1 MATEEKLTSKQ
12 IISRI
17 YSLMR
22 GVVSPEFVIAELKK
36 KKNAKGGKLKL
47 AHGGKAKK
55 KYGVVGKPILK
66 KGGKAK

>member
-1 MATEEKLTSKQ
+1 MAKEEKLTSKQ

-36 KKNAKGGKLKL
+36 KNAKGGKLKL

-55 KYGVVGKPILK
+55 KYGVVGKPRMLK
-66 KGGKAK
+66 KGGKA